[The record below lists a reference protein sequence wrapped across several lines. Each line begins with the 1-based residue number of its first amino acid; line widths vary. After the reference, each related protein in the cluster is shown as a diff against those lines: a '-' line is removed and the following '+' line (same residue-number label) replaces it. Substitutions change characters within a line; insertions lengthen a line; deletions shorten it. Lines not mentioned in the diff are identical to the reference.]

1 VDNCFVGRFLR
12 VSAGTIVFICA
23 AFSAAFPLPDRKI
36 ALECLD
42 RTMTTDVW
50 LHCCESLAAS
60 MPPQQYTTWIKPLNT
75 VSLSA
80 EQEGGV
86 RVATLTVPNRF
97 KLDWIRTQYTTQIE
111 RALSEVLGSPV
122 SLNVVIAKTAPT
134 SPTASKLY
142 ATHDSRSTFSGGVA
156 ENVAASGAPFNG
168 GATSSLAHQT
178 SLGNGRDGAR
188 SISRINPSYSF
199 DSLVPGKAN
208 QLARAAA
215 LQVASNP
222 GSSYNPLF
230 IYGGVGLG
238 KTHLIQSVG
247 NAILENMPRARIRY
261 TNADG
266 FVSEFVK
273 AVQRKTIDEFKQYYH
288 NLDLLLIDDVQFFSG
303 KEKSQEEFFYAF
315 EALFA
320 NRSQI
325 ILTSDTYPKE
335 ISGIDQRLLSR
346 FDAGLT
352 IAIEPPEL
360 ELRVAILMKKAP
372 LEDIVLSEE
381 VAFFIAQNVRSN
393 VRDLEGALRKVAA
406 YAKFHRERNVNQI
419 VLAKEALKDLLNSRN
434 RLISVENIQKTVAD
448 FYNIKTADM
457 YSKKRPA
464 AIARPR
470 QIAMYIA
477 KELTQKSLPEIGENF
492 GGRDHTTVLHA
503 VRKIGELRLRDAELN
518 RQLHV
523 LEQTLKA

>member
-1 VDNCFVGRFLR
+1 
-12 VSAGTIVFICA
+12 
-23 AFSAAFPLPDRKI
+23 
-36 ALECLD
+36 
-42 RTMTTDVW
+42 
-50 LHCCESLAAS
+50 

-75 VSLSA
+75 VSLSN
-80 EQEGGV
+80 ELEGGA

-97 KLDWIRTQYTTQIE
+97 KLDWIRTQYATQIE
-111 RALSEVLGSPV
+111 RALSDVMGSPI
-122 SLNVVIAKTAPT
+122 SLNVVIAKAAT
-134 SPTASKLY
+134 SNPTASKLY
-142 ATHDSRSTFSGGVA
+142 AVEASSATSGVMEALPLG
-156 ENVAASGAPFNG
+156 ASPGAHG
-168 GATSSLAHQT
+168 GASMSMPGP
-178 SLGNGRDGAR
+178 SFGSGRDSPRA
-188 SISRINPSYSF
+188 ISRINPAYSF
-199 DSLVPGKAN
+199 DTLVPGKAN

-247 NAILENMPRARIRY
+247 NSLLESMPRARIRY

-303 KEKSQEEFFYAF
+303 KEKTQEEFFYAF

-372 LEDIVLSEE
+372 LEDIMLSEE

-406 YAKFHRERNVNQI
+406 YAKFQRERNVNQI

>member
-1 VDNCFVGRFLR
+1 MTLQVWQDCCERL
-12 VSAGTIVFICA
+12 
-23 AFSAAFPLPDRKI
+23 SAAIP
-36 ALECLD
+36 A
-42 RTMTTDVW
+42 
-50 LHCCESLAAS
+50 
-60 MPPQQYTTWIKPLNT
+60 QQFATWIRPLAP
-75 VSLSA
+75 VELSPDGSRA
-80 EQEGGV
+80 LLV
-86 RVATLTVPNRF
+86 VPNRF
-97 KLDWIRTQYTTQIE
+97 KLDWIRNQYAQQIQQS
-111 RALSEVLGSPV
+111 LSDVLGQPV
-122 SLNVVIAKTAPT
+122 ELQVVLAKAVQHRVVTA
-134 SPTASKLY
+134 
-142 ATHDSRSTFSGGVA
+142 RSA
-156 ENVAASGAPFNG
+156 PPGA
-168 GATSSLAHQT
+168 
-178 SLGNGRDGAR
+178 GNGRADEHAAPTPASVQIDAIER
-188 SISRINPSYSF
+188 SRINRQLSF
-199 DSLVPGKAN
+199 DTLVPGKAN

-222 GSSYNPLF
+222 GTSYNPLF

-238 KTHLIQSVG
+238 KTHLIHAVG
-247 NAILENMPRARIRY
+247 NAILAEKPGARIRY

-273 AVQRKTIDEFKQYYH
+273 AVQRKAIDEFKQYYH
-288 NLDLLLIDDVQFFSG
+288 TLDLLLIDDVQFFSG

-320 NRSQI
+320 KRSQI

-335 ISGIDQRLLSR
+335 ITGIDQRLLSR

-372 LEDIVLSEE
+372 AEDIVLSEE

-406 YAKFHRERNVNQI
+406 YAKFHRERTVNQI
-419 VLAKEALKDLLNSRN
+419 VLAKEALKDLLNARN
-434 RLISVENIQKTVAD
+434 RLISIENIQKTVAD

-464 AIARPR
+464 NIAKPR
-470 QIAMYIA
+470 QIAMYLA
-477 KELTQKSLPEIGENF
+477 KELTQKSLPEIGDSF

-503 VRKIGELRLRDAELN
+503 VRKIGDERQRDAELN

-523 LEQTLKA
+523 LEQTLKG

>member
-1 VDNCFVGRFLR
+1 MSLQ
-12 VSAGTIVFICA
+12 
-23 AFSAAFPLPDRKI
+23 
-36 ALECLD
+36 
-42 RTMTTDVW
+42 VW
-50 LHCCESLAAS
+50 QDCCERISALIPA
-60 MPPQQYTTWIKPLNT
+60 QQFVTWIKPLPP
-75 VSLSA
+75 VELS
-80 EQEGGV
+80 GDGT
-86 RVATLTVPNRF
+86 RATLTVPNRF
-97 KLDWIRTQYTTQIE
+97 KLDWIRTQYAEQI
-111 RALSEVLGSPV
+111 AQVLSDVTGQPVELSVVL
-122 SLNVVIAKTAPT
+122 AKAQTGPSRVARPASDAST
-134 SPTASKLY
+134 SYTNGTAS
-142 ATHDSRSTFSGGVA
+142 THTANEGQKQDYTGGSIGGIGADSVVRQD
-156 ENVAASGAPFNG
+156 AAS
-168 GATSSLAHQT
+168 
-178 SLGNGRDGAR
+178 R
-188 SISRINPSYSF
+188 SRINAALTF
-199 DSLVPGKAN
+199 DTLVPGKAN

-222 GSSYNPLF
+222 GQSYNPLF

-238 KTHLIQSVG
+238 KTHIIHAVG
-247 NAILENMPRARIRY
+247 NGILAENPGARIRY

-273 AVQRKTIDEFKQYYH
+273 AVQRKAIDEFKQYYH
-288 NLDLLLIDDVQFFSG
+288 TLDLLLIDDVQFFSG

-320 NRSQI
+320 KRSQI

-335 ISGIDQRLLSR
+335 ITGIDQRLLSR

-372 LEDIVLSEE
+372 VEDIELSEE

-419 VLAKEALKDLLNSRN
+419 VLAKEALKDLLNARN
-434 RLISVENIQKTVAD
+434 RLISIENIQKTVAD

-464 AIARPR
+464 NIAKPR
-470 QIAMYIA
+470 QIAMYLA

-503 VRKIGELRLRDAELN
+503 VRKIGEERLRDAELN

-523 LEQTLKA
+523 LEQTLKG

>member
-1 VDNCFVGRFLR
+1 
-12 VSAGTIVFICA
+12 
-23 AFSAAFPLPDRKI
+23 
-36 ALECLD
+36 
-42 RTMTTDVW
+42 MTTQVW
-50 LHCCESLAAS
+50 QDCCERLSATIPA
-60 MPPQQYTTWIKPLNT
+60 QQFATWIKPLAP
-75 VSLSA
+75 VELSA
-80 EQEGGV
+80 DGSRALLV
-86 RVATLTVPNRF
+86 VPNRF
-97 KLDWIRTQYTTQIE
+97 KLDWIRNQYAQQIQQS
-111 RALSEVLGSPV
+111 LSDVLGQPV
-122 SLNVVIAKTAPT
+122 ELQIVLAKVATARPVR
-134 SPTASKLY
+134 TAEPPADERPRVAPVNSASVLHE
-142 ATHDSRSTFSGGVA
+142 ATER
-156 ENVAASGAPFNG
+156 
-168 GATSSLAHQT
+168 
-178 SLGNGRDGAR
+178 
-188 SISRINPSYSF
+188 SRINTQLTF
-199 DSLVPGKAN
+199 DTLVPGKAN

-222 GSSYNPLF
+222 GTSYNPLF

-238 KTHLIQSVG
+238 KTHLIHAVG
-247 NAILENMPRARIRY
+247 NAILAEKPGARIRY

-273 AVQRKTIDEFKQYYH
+273 AVQRKAIDEFKQYYH
-288 NLDLLLIDDVQFFSG
+288 TLDLLLIDDVQFFSG

-320 NRSQI
+320 KRSQI

-335 ISGIDQRLLSR
+335 ITGIDQRLLSR

-372 LEDIVLSEE
+372 AEDIVLSEE

-419 VLAKEALKDLLNSRN
+419 VLAKEALKDLLNARN

-464 AIARPR
+464 NIARPR
-470 QIAMYIA
+470 QIAMYLA
-477 KELTQKSLPEIGENF
+477 KELTQKSLPEIGDNF

-503 VRKIGELRLRDAELN
+503 VRKIADERQRDAELN

-523 LEQTLKA
+523 LEQTLKG

>member
-1 VDNCFVGRFLR
+1 
-12 VSAGTIVFICA
+12 
-23 AFSAAFPLPDRKI
+23 
-36 ALECLD
+36 
-42 RTMTTDVW
+42 
-50 LHCCESLAAS
+50 
-60 MPPQQYTTWIKPLNT
+60 
-75 VSLSA
+75 
-80 EQEGGV
+80 
-86 RVATLTVPNRF
+86 
-97 KLDWIRTQYTTQIE
+97 
-111 RALSEVLGSPV
+111 
-122 SLNVVIAKTAPT
+122 
-134 SPTASKLY
+134 
-142 ATHDSRSTFSGGVA
+142 
-156 ENVAASGAPFNG
+156 
-168 GATSSLAHQT
+168 
-178 SLGNGRDGAR
+178 
-188 SISRINPSYSF
+188 
-199 DSLVPGKAN
+199 VPGKAN

-222 GSSYNPLF
+222 GQSYNPLF

-238 KTHLIQSVG
+238 KTHIIHAVG
-247 NAILENMPRARIRY
+247 NGILAENPGARIRY

-273 AVQRKTIDEFKQYYH
+273 AVQRKAIDEFKQYYH
-288 NLDLLLIDDVQFFSG
+288 TLDLLLIDDVQFFSG

-320 NRSQI
+320 KRSQI

-335 ISGIDQRLLSR
+335 ITGIDQRLLSR

-372 LEDIVLSEE
+372 LEDIELSEE

-406 YAKFHRERNVNQI
+406 YAKFHRERSVNQI
-419 VLAKEALKDLLNSRN
+419 VLAKEALKDLLNARN
-434 RLISVENIQKTVAD
+434 RLISIENIQKTVAD

-464 AIARPR
+464 NIAKPR
-470 QIAMYIA
+470 QIAMYLA

-503 VRKIGELRLRDAELN
+503 VRKISEERLRDAELN

-523 LEQTLKA
+523 LEQTLKG

>member
-1 VDNCFVGRFLR
+1 MEWIRNQYAATIAQCLNDQLGRKIDLQIVLAKTSTRVFVDGVNPPKTASRTVTTSRATLSTTNGSLTDDTEGDAAR
-12 VSAGTIVFICA
+12 VSHLGHLSHPSRTTN
-23 AFSAAFPLPDRKI
+23 AFS
-36 ALECLD
+36 
-42 RTMTTDVW
+42 
-50 LHCCESLAAS
+50 LH
-60 MPPQQYTTWIKPLNT
+60 
-75 VSLSA
+75 A
-80 EQEGGV
+80 EQ
-86 RVATLTVPNRF
+86 
-97 KLDWIRTQYTTQIE
+97 TQRAADAAE
-111 RALSEVLGSPV
+111 R
-122 SLNVVIAKTAPT
+122 
-134 SPTASKLY
+134 
-142 ATHDSRSTFSGGVA
+142 
-156 ENVAASGAPFNG
+156 
-168 GATSSLAHQT
+168 
-178 SLGNGRDGAR
+178 
-188 SISRINPSYSF
+188 SRINNNLSF
-199 DSLVPGKAN
+199 DNLVPGKAN

-222 GSSYNPLF
+222 GRSYNPLF

-238 KTHLIQSVG
+238 KTHLIHAVG
-247 NAILENMPRARIRY
+247 NAMLLENPRARIRY

-273 AVQRKTIDEFKQYYH
+273 AVQRKAIDEFKNYYH
-288 NLDLLLIDDVQFFSG
+288 TLDLLLIDDVQFFSG
-303 KEKSQEEFFYAF
+303 KEKTQEEFFYAF

-320 NRSQI
+320 KRSQI

-335 ISGIDQRLLSR
+335 ITGIDQRLLSR

-352 IAIEPPEL
+352 IGIDAPEL

-406 YAKFHRERNVNQI
+406 YGKFHRERNIHQI
-419 VLAKEALKDLLNSRN
+419 SLAKEALKDLLNARN
-434 RLISVENIQKTVAD
+434 RLISIENIQKTVAD

-457 YSKKRPA
+457 YSKRRPA
-464 AIARPR
+464 NIAKPR
-470 QIAMYIA
+470 QIAMYLA

-503 VRKIGELRLRDAELN
+503 VRKIGEDRQRDAELN

-523 LEQTLKA
+523 LGQTLKG

>member
-1 VDNCFVGRFLR
+1 MSLQ
-12 VSAGTIVFICA
+12 
-23 AFSAAFPLPDRKI
+23 
-36 ALECLD
+36 
-42 RTMTTDVW
+42 VW
-50 LHCCESLAAS
+50 QDCCERLSALIPA
-60 MPPQQYTTWIKPLNT
+60 QQFVTWIKPLPP
-75 VSLSA
+75 VELSGDGA
-80 EQEGGV
+80 
-86 RVATLTVPNRF
+86 RATLTVPNRF
-97 KLDWIRTQYTTQIE
+97 KLDWIRTQYAEQIAQMLTDVTGQPVE
-111 RALSEVLGSPV
+111 LHVVL
-122 SLNVVIAKTAPT
+122 AKPQAAAPRVARPQT
-134 SPTASKLY
+134 HPGAIHTNGTTASSPSNEGQQQGY
-142 ATHDSRSTFSGGVA
+142 TNGSMQGVVVG
-156 ENVAASGAPFNG
+156 EVVRQDAAS
-168 GATSSLAHQT
+168 
-178 SLGNGRDGAR
+178 R
-188 SISRINPSYSF
+188 SRINAALTF
-199 DSLVPGKAN
+199 DTLVPGKAN

-222 GSSYNPLF
+222 GQSYNPLF

-238 KTHLIQSVG
+238 KTHIIHAVG
-247 NAILENMPRARIRY
+247 NGILAENPGARIRY

-273 AVQRKTIDEFKQYYH
+273 AVQRKAIDEFKQYYH
-288 NLDLLLIDDVQFFSG
+288 TLDLLLIDDVQFFSG

-320 NRSQI
+320 KRSQI

-335 ISGIDQRLLSR
+335 ITGIDQRLLSR

-372 LEDIVLSEE
+372 LEDIELSEE

-406 YAKFHRERNVNQI
+406 YAKFHRERSVNQI
-419 VLAKEALKDLLNSRN
+419 VLAKEALKDLLNARN
-434 RLISVENIQKTVAD
+434 RLISIENIQKTVAD

-464 AIARPR
+464 NIAKPR
-470 QIAMYIA
+470 QIAMYLA

-503 VRKIGELRLRDAELN
+503 VRKISEERLRDAELN

-523 LEQTLKA
+523 LEQTLKG